1 MANRLFVGIKLLIM
15 QIIKSIQNRIYEI
28 TGERVMPDFDIA
40 QLYEVETKVLN
51 QAVKRNITR
60 FPKYFMFRLT
70 QEEWTTIR
78 SQFVTASCLDPTKID
93 TRVATNQKRRNINL
107 LPYAFTEQGFS
118 MLSGVL
124 RSGKAVSMNIAMMRA
139 FVAVRKLAASQ
150 SDFNEQLKAIR
161 ERLGEHYSQLNQIY
175 DALENMMD
183 EKAAER
189 KWQDRDRIGFKK

>member
-1 MANRLFVGIKLLIM
+1 
-15 QIIKSIQNRIYEI
+15 
-28 TGERVMPDFDIA
+28 MPDFDIA